1 MVCILLLKCIVMLF
15 DTFIYFEYYLT
26 CNVVISFRQKSIQ
39 YLVLKRALLVIA
51 RIFMHVYPFGRRPI
65 TFSSAITIIYYDSTC
80 HKWEEKQRIQS
91 SRSPTLTFLVMH
103 GNCLQKAKA
112 MKIVCNA
119 IRDTSNLLQML
130 L

>member
-1 MVCILLLKCIVMLF
+1 
-15 DTFIYFEYYLT
+15 
-26 CNVVISFRQKSIQ
+26 
-39 YLVLKRALLVIA
+39 
-51 RIFMHVYPFGRRPI
+51 MHVYPFGRRPI

-119 IRDTSNLLQML
+119 IRDTSNLLQADAIVDWL
-130 L
+130 LDLEIRKRPSKKQLWLIHVENF